1 MKTKTANLMICKKFD
16 EWIATITDPAVKEKV
31 EKGSILTGGAI
42 ASMLLRE
49 SVNDFDFYF
58 KDQDTAKAVAEY
70 YVAVFNQN
78 PPPRSNVKPVTITVE
93 TSSDRVRIVI
103 KSAGIAG
110 ESQQATTY
118 EYFEGRP
125 PEASEDYAT
134 KVIEAKEQAE
144 EKPDYRPVF
153 LSDNAITL
161 SGHVQLVIRFFG
173 TPDQIH
179 ENYDFVHATNYWTS
193 WDRKISLKAE
203 ALECLLTKELRYT
216 GSKYPICSL
225 IRARKFIQ
233 REWTINAGQYL
244 KIAFQINALNLKDFD
259 VLREQLIGMDVAYFM
274 QVLALLKEKDPSKV
288 NTAYLV
294 EIIDRIFG

>member
-1 MKTKTANLMICKKFD
+1 VKTKTANLTICKKFD
-16 EWIATITDPAVKEKV
+16 EWLETITDEAVRKKV
-31 EKGSILTGGAI
+31 NEGSILTGGAI

-49 SVNDFDFYF
+49 PINDFDFYF
-58 KDQDTAKAVAEY
+58 KDLDTARSVAEY
-70 YVAVFNQN
+70 YVNVFNQN
-78 PPPRSNVKPVTITVE
+78 PPQKTSNANPVTIKVE
-93 TSSDRVRIVI
+93 CSDDRVRIVI
-103 KSAGIAG
+103 KSAGVAG
-110 ESQQATTY
+110 AQNATY

-125 PEASEDYAT
+125 PEASEEYAT
-134 KVIEAKEQAE
+134 KVIEAKESQE

-153 LSDNAITL
+153 LSDNALTL
-161 SGHVQLVIRFFG
+161 SGGVQLVIRFFG
-173 TPDQIH
+173 SPDEVH
-179 ENYDFVHATNYWTS
+179 ANYDFVHATNYWTS
-193 WDRKISLKAE
+193 WDRKVTLRTE

-244 KIAFQINALNLKDFD
+244 KIAFQINELELTDFN

-274 QVLALLKEKDPSKV
+274 QVLALLKEKDPAKV